1 MSVAAAYK
9 ALDYELKTYGFW
21 PQDLIGV
28 LILFILMHG
37 VFNSIML
44 DAVTVGPIFYAAWRG
59 RKRPPFYLRSLFLFV
74 STPPVFAVSARRE
87 VIRR

>member
-1 MSVAAAYK
+1 MSVVAAHK

-21 PQDLIGV
+21 PPDLIGG
-28 LILFILMHG
+28 LILFILIHG
-37 VFNSIML
+37 IFNSIMF
-44 DAVTVGPIFYAAWRG
+44 DGVVVGPVFYAAWRG
-59 RKRPPFYLRSLFLFV
+59 RNRPPFYLRNLLLFV